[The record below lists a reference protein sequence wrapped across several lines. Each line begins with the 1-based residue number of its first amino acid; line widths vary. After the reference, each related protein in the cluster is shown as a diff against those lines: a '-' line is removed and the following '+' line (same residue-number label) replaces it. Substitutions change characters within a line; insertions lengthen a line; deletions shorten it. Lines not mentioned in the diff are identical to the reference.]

1 MIKRKRKRTK
11 LRKLLQELCVRQ
23 SELAAAVGIK
33 QNTLHNHVANGV
45 KTMRI
50 AKRYAAALGC
60 DPRDLLEE

>member
-1 MIKRKRKRTK
+1 
-11 LRKLLQELCVRQ
+11 LLQELCVRQ

-60 DPRDLLEE
+60 DARDLLEE